1 MADTQISPESKG
13 FNPLIWV
20 AVIVLVV
27 IGGGYYFMSANKKT
41 GEPALIEGTKN
52 EEKTEPATQS
62 GTDSLTTGKTATKV
76 AENIKTIEIE
86 GGSFYFKP
94 NKITVKAGDR
104 VKILLKSVD
113 KVHNFYLD
121 EFNVKSSDAKSG
133 EATTVEFTAGKKGSY
148 EFYCAIGQHRQMGMV
163 GTLLVE

>member
-41 GEPALIEGTKN
+41 YEPATTEETNI

-62 GTDSLTTGKTATKV
+62 GSDSLTSEKTATKV

-94 NKITVKAGDR
+94 SKITVKAGDR

-113 KVHNFYLD
+113 KVHNLYLD

-133 EATTVEFTAGKKGSY
+133 EATTVEFTAAKKGSY
-148 EFYCAIGQHRQMGMV
+148 EFYCAIGQHRQMGMI
-163 GTLLVE
+163 GTLVVE